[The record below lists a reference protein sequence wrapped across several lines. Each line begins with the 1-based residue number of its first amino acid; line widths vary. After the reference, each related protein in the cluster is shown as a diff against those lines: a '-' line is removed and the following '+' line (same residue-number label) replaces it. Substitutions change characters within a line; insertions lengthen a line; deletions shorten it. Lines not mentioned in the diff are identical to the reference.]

1 MTEALTPRWQEAD
14 EAVHSLV
21 AVLVA
26 EAART
31 ADRSA
36 RKRPRG
42 RTRSK
47 STRRHIAEVVR
58 AHKLAPGLRVD
69 RNMVAALMLGHRD
82 LISNPVLVVAVAQAC
97 GIITGRKLAPKR
109 AARLRAASV
118 RVGKLIARAN
128 AETIRVPAPRPAPVP
143 PAPSVPSAPS
153 AEVAPVLDVA
163 PVPDAAAP
171 VPGAASVPESAP
183 VPHDTPVPH
192 VVPVPEP
199 VPVPGAAPVKVEAR
213 PSARRASRAA
223 ARVAA
228 RKRRHR
234 RQRARRRWLLVV
246 GALLV
251 LVAAVLVGLA
261 S

>member
-1 MTEALTPRWQEAD
+1 MSAKEHSTATDGGLTEALTPRWQEAD

-42 RTRSK
+42 RRRWK

-97 GIITGRKLAPKR
+97 GIIAGRKLAPKR

-128 AETIRVPAPRPAPVP
+128 AETIRVPAPRPAP
-143 PAPSVPSAPS
+143 AP
-153 AEVAPVLDVA
+153 EVAPVPEA
-163 PVPDAAAP
+163 ASISEAAP
-171 VPGAASVPESAP
+171 VPGGVAVVS
-183 VPHDTPVPH
+183 H
-192 VVPVPEP
+192 VVPVPEAAP
-199 VPVPGAAPVKVEAR
+199 VPVPVSEAAPGKAAAR

-223 ARVAA
+223 ARAAA
-228 RKRRHR
+228 RNRRR
-234 RQRARRRWLLVV
+234 CRQRARRRWLLAAA
-246 GALLV
+246 ALLV
-251 LVAAVLVGLA
+251 LVAAALVALA